1 MPIRLNLPDEIGHSG
16 AWWYSLVF
24 GYHFKFVNATFR
36 RELRQRRI
44 DMFYLR
50 ICLIYLAI
58 SISTGSAVA
67 FFLWGL
73 DQITECHWQ
82 NPWLLYGLPI
92 FGLLSA
98 LLYRCFDQRAERG
111 TALLFE
117 EIQKPSCGVPGAMA
131 PLVLIGTFLT
141 HLGGGS
147 AGREGTAVQMGG
159 SLASVIA
166 KRFGVQSQQLDPFL
180 KAGIAAGF
188 GAVFGTPI
196 AGAIFSLEVLTR
208 GKLNFLATIPCLF
221 CAILSDQV
229 TTWWGIVHTPFA
241 VPSLSNGA
249 VLDSM
254 TAARAYVL
262 LLQVVLASCLF
273 GMASCLFV
281 RTTHWIAS
289 LAEQWISIGW
299 LRPLVGG
306 IILIALV
313 LFFDGEAYL
322 GLGVNS
328 NPDVLNSITIS
339 SCFVAGGATHFSWI
353 LKLLFTAIT
362 VGTAFKGGEV
372 TPLFFIGA
380 ALGNSLGVLLG
391 APVDLM
397 AALGLLAVFA
407 SATKTPFA
415 STVLGMELFAVD
427 ASGLWL
433 VGFLIYTATAC
444 YVANALSGEQSIYQR
459 ASAKRRTRSR
469 ARCQAPNF

>member
-1 MPIRLNLPDEIGHSG
+1 MHNGIS
-16 AWWYSLVF
+16 
-24 GYHFKFVNATFR
+24 
-36 RELRQRRI
+36 
-44 DMFYLR
+44 YLR
-50 ICLIYLAI
+50 IGMIYLAI
-58 SISTGSAVA
+58 SISTGSVVA

-73 DQITECHWQ
+73 DRITECHWQ

-92 FGLLSA
+92 FGVISSV
-98 LLYRCFDQRAERG
+98 LYRRFGQRAEQG
-111 TALLFE
+111 NALVFE
-117 EIQKPSCGVPGAMA
+117 EIQKPRQGVPAAMA

-166 KRFGVQSQQLDPFL
+166 RRFGIQTQQLSPFL
-180 KAGIAAGF
+180 NAGVAAGF
-188 GAVFGTPI
+188 GAVFGTPV
-196 AGAIFSLEVLTR
+196 AGAIFSLEVLSR

-221 CAILSDQV
+221 CAILSDEV

-241 VPSLSNGA
+241 VPSFSNGA
-249 VLDSM
+249 VAGSLS
-254 TAARAYVL
+254 AATAYVL

-281 RTTHWIAS
+281 RTTHCISSMAKH
-289 LAEQWISIGW
+289 WISIDW
-299 LRPLVGG
+299 LRPLAGG
-306 IILIALV
+306 FVLIALA
-313 LFFDGEAYL
+313 LIFEGDAYL

-328 NPDVLNSITIS
+328 NPKALNSITIS

-353 LKLLFTAIT
+353 LKLLFTAFT

-372 TPLFFIGA
+372 TPLFFVGA
-380 ALGNSLGVLLG
+380 ALGNSIGVLLG

-415 STVLGMELFAVD
+415 STVLGIELFASD
-427 ASGLWL
+427 TSGVWL
-433 VGFLIYTATAC
+433 IGFIVYTATSCFIASFISGKQTI
-444 YVANALSGEQSIYQR
+444 YRRVQAEQGVQNGSKAN
-459 ASAKRRTRSR
+459 
-469 ARCQAPNF
+469 

>member
-1 MPIRLNLPDEIGHSG
+1 MHNGI
-16 AWWYSLVF
+16 
-24 GYHFKFVNATFR
+24 
-36 RELRQRRI
+36 
-44 DMFYLR
+44 FYLR
-50 ICLIYLAI
+50 ICVIYLVI

-73 DQITECHWQ
+73 DQIIKCHWQ
-82 NPWLLYGLPI
+82 NPWLLYGLPF

-111 TALLFE
+111 SALVFQE
-117 EIQKPSCGVPGAMA
+117 SRQPSLGVPGAMT

-166 KRFGVQSQQLDPFL
+166 KRFGVQSQQLGPFL

-188 GAVFGTPI
+188 GAVFGTPV
-196 AGAIFSLEVLTR
+196 AGAIFSLEVSTR
-208 GKLNFLATIPCLF
+208 GKLNLVATIPCLV

-229 TTWWGIVHTPFA
+229 TTWWGVEHTPFA

-249 VLDSM
+249 LSGSL
-254 TAARAYVL
+254 TAATAYVL
-262 LLQVVLASCLF
+262 LSQVVLASCLF
-273 GMASCLFV
+273 GMASGLFV
-281 RTTHWIAS
+281 RITHWIS
-289 LAEQWISIGW
+289 NLAKYWISIDW
-299 LRPLVGG
+299 LRPVVGG
-306 IILIALV
+306 VVLIALA
-313 LFFDGEAYL
+313 LFIDGADYL
-322 GLGVNS
+322 GLGVSS
-328 NPDVLNSITIS
+328 NPEALNSVTIS
-339 SCFVAGGATHFSWI
+339 SCFVAGGATHYSWI

-380 ALGNSLGVLLG
+380 ALGNSLGILLG

-415 STVLGMELFAVD
+415 STVLGIELFATD
-427 ASGLWL
+427 ASGVWL

-444 YVANALSGEQSIYQR
+444 FI
-459 ASAKRRTRSR
+459 ASAINGKQTIYGRANEEQEGRSGS
-469 ARCQAPNF
+469 NEV